1 MVAFRSAKGR
11 TGRRPTGGKMTMPES
26 LRDRL
31 NGQTPIL
38 LDGATGTELAR
49 RGINVNVPEWSAAAL
64 VTAPDLVRQVHA
76 DYIAAGAELITANT
90 VRTHARN
97 LSRAGLASRAAELT
111 ALAVTLARKAAV
123 DRAWVL
129 GSQAPLEDCYSPHL
143 VPPAA
148 ELQREHREMAR
159 HLADAG
165 VDGILVETQ
174 NTIREAVAAARA
186 AAETGLPVLVSFVCG
201 RDGRLLSGE
210 RLSAA
215 AATVLPLEPVMLLVN
230 CLPVDAAPQVLSE
243 LVAAAGSRPV
253 GVYANIGYA
262 DERGQW
268 VNTDNIDPH
277 VYARH
282 AADWLRQGVRL
293 VGGCCGTTPRHISA
307 LDEVRREFS
316 GMIC

>member
-1 MVAFRSAKGR
+1 
-11 TGRRPTGGKMTMPES
+11 
-26 LRDRL
+26 L

-76 DYIAAGAELITANT
+76 DYFAAGAELITANT
-90 VRTHARN
+90 FRTHARN
-97 LSRAGLASRAAELT
+97 LSRCGLASRAAELT
-111 ALAVTLARKAAV
+111 SLAVSLALEAGG

-129 GSQAPLEDCYSPHL
+129 GSQAPLEDCYSPQL
-143 VPPAA
+143 VPPDAD
-148 ELQREHREMAR
+148 LQREHREMAR
-159 HLADAG
+159 HLANAG

-174 NTIREAVAAARA
+174 NTIREALAAARA
-186 AAETGLPVLVSFVCG
+186 AAETGLSVLISFVCG

-215 AATVLPLEPVMLLVN
+215 ADAVLPLEPVMLLVN
-230 CLPVDAAPQVLSE
+230 CLPVDAAPQVLSK

-253 GVYANIGYA
+253 GLYANIGYA

-268 VNTDNIDPH
+268 VNTDNIDPQ
-277 VYARH
+277 VYARQ
-282 AADWLRQGVRL
+282 ASDWLRQGARL
-293 VGGCCGTTPRHISA
+293 IGGCCGTTPAHTAA
-307 LDEVRREFS
+307 LDDVRREYQ
-316 GMIC
+316 G